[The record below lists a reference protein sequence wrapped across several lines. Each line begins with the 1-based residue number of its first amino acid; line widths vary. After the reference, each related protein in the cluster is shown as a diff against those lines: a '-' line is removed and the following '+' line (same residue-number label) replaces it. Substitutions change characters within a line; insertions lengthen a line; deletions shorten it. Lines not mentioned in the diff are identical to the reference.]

1 MNKPLLLFGMYILVA
16 IGLDARAVPRLNP
29 PVPPIGSFANCKNI
43 EVPDFESFVRCME
56 PGGQIV
62 YQYFGKPVDGNPR
75 LRHLGWTLEKMQIK
89 DVDST
94 LFLIQQAAFDC
105 ASGGGVE
112 REAYSFIRRS
122 DLSQKLL
129 PVELQTWKPIEGNYS
144 KIAEQWC
151 PPKDGYVRIN
161 QGQYAINSAIR
172 RGSRVNVNAIGKNGF
187 EYVFVVECSTMM
199 YGVNKQP
206 DKPISPKSV
215 GYEIYKRVCK

>member
-1 MNKPLLLFGMYILVA
+1 MKLGLLISIAALA
-16 IGLDARAVPRLNP
+16 ATGLDAKAVPRLNP
-29 PVPPIGSFANCKNI
+29 PVPPISSFVNCKNV
-43 EVPDFESFVRCME
+43 EVPDIESFIRCME

-75 LRHLGWTLEKMQIK
+75 LRHLGWILEMARIK

-94 LFLIQQAAFDC
+94 LFLTKQAAFDC

-129 PVELQTWKPIEGNYS
+129 PVELQKWKPIGGNYN
-144 KIAEQWC
+144 KIAESWC
-151 PPKDGYVRIN
+151 PAMDGYVRIN

-172 RGSRVNVNAIGKNGF
+172 RGSRVNVNAIGENGF
-187 EYVFVVECSTMM
+187 EHVFVVECSTMM
-199 YGVNKQP
+199 FGVNKQP
-206 DKPISPKSV
+206 DKPIPPKSV
-215 GYEIYKRVCK
+215 GHEIYKRVCK